1 MENKHL
7 KSPENLAIDFA
18 DWLYQEPQY
27 TQWSEGKTS
36 TKELFKEFKNKSEF
50 RDKPTYILVHNHRF
64 GVDVHPFKSD
74 NYFCGFYN
82 GENDENDS
90 LTNIQ
95 RIIDKLDLDVEFDR
109 SEESIEIF
117 SFDLKNIIDID

>member
-1 MENKHL
+1 MESKHL
-7 KSPENLAIDFA
+7 KLLENFAIDFA

-27 TQWSEGKTS
+27 TQWSEGKIS
-36 TKELFKEFKNKSEF
+36 TKVLFERFIN
-50 RDKPTYILVHNHRF
+50 DKPTYILIHNHRF
-64 GVDVHPFKSD
+64 GVDIHPFKSD

-95 RIIDKLDLDVEFDR
+95 RIIDKLDLNVEFDR
-109 SEESIEIF
+109 SEESIEIL
-117 SFDLKNIIDID
+117 SLDLKNVIDID